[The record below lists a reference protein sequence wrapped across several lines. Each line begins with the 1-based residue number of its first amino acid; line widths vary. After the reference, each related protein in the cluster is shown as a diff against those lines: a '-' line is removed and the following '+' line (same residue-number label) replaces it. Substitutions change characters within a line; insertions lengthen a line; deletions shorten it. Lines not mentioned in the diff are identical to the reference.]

1 MPQCLNVF
9 ILLVL
14 IKASVCLKNCTSE
27 QYWNKS
33 AEECQ
38 ACSHCKLP
46 QITRIPCNLESDVV
60 CMQLKKLNFVSTVI
74 SSKLFKTKLHCVQW
88 CDMFRAKS
96 INTITFSPSILNRLI
111 INWKHV
117 QLDPPICIR
126 NAKCCTL
133 NIHYKV
139 VLADITQQFL

>member
-1 MPQCLNVF
+1 MIILVNNFIYVYIFVSFLISFVYLIKLGSCNIFLKLLCFSLWTMMPQCLNVF

-46 QITRIPCNLESDVV
+46 QITRIPCNRESDVV
-60 CMQLKKLNFVSTVI
+60 CMQLKKLNFVSTVL
-74 SSKLFKTKLHCVQW
+74 SSKLFKTKL
-88 CDMFRAKS
+88 S
-96 INTITFSPSILNRLI
+96 
-111 INWKHV
+111 
-117 QLDPPICIR
+117 
-126 NAKCCTL
+126 
-133 NIHYKV
+133 
-139 VLADITQQFL
+139 

>member
-1 MPQCLNVF
+1 MIILVNNFIFVYIFVSFLISFVYLIKLGSCNIFLKLLCFSLWTMMPQCLNVF

-60 CMQLKKLNFVSTVI
+60 CMQLKKLNFVSTVL
-74 SSKLFKTKLHCVQW
+74 SSKLFKTKL
-88 CDMFRAKS
+88 S
-96 INTITFSPSILNRLI
+96 
-111 INWKHV
+111 
-117 QLDPPICIR
+117 
-126 NAKCCTL
+126 
-133 NIHYKV
+133 
-139 VLADITQQFL
+139 